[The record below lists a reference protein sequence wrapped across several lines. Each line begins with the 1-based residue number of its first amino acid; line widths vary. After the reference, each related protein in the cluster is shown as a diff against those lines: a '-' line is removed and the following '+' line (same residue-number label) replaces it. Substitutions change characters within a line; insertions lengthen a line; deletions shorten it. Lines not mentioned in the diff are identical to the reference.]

1 MHHQRLD
8 LAFEDL
14 HPSGGDDGPHIW
26 DHALAEDLAD
36 QAVVALETSRGRVLY
51 RKPVVVI

>member
-14 HPSGGDDGPHIW
+14 HAGGGDDGAHVGH
-26 DHALAEDLAD
+26 HALAEDLAD
-36 QAVVALETSRGRVLY
+36 QPVVALEASGGRVLY
-51 RKPVVVI
+51 GKTVVVV